1 LAPKAKVESARVK
14 NLAHRE
20 PPPEHKFLAVFPR
33 PTVQGIRRV
42 PVLVDANGLP
52 FIRYKKPQP
61 ENVSRMLRQ
70 KLEQRQKLWNH
81 LHNLESYFLP
91 LAEYEDKWDAIVER
105 NTGKKL
111 DGVDREATFWN
122 EMKAAKISTQ
132 ELMRKEVTKQKDR
145 VQVMTNI
152 ILKERELAALERD
165 ERRKLARE
173 KRELNNED

>member
-1 LAPKAKVESARVK
+1 ME
-14 NLAHRE
+14 
-20 PPPEHKFLAVFPR
+20 
-33 PTVQGIRRV
+33 GIRRV

-91 LAEYEDKWDAIVER
+91 LAEYEDNWDAILEK
-105 NTGKKL
+105 NTGNTLKGVK
-111 DGVDREATFWN
+111 DGATFHD
-122 EMKAAKISTQ
+122 EMKAAKRNTQ
-132 ELMRKEVTKQKDR
+132 DLMRKEVAKLTLR

-152 ILKERELAALERD
+152 ILKEKELAVKERD
-165 ERRKLARE
+165 ERRRSSRE
-173 KRELNNED
+173 KREAHNVEDASQAP

>member
-1 LAPKAKVESARVK
+1 
-14 NLAHRE
+14 
-20 PPPEHKFLAVFPR
+20 
-33 PTVQGIRRV
+33 
-42 PVLVDANGLP
+42 
-52 FIRYKKPQP
+52 
-61 ENVSRMLRQ
+61 MLRQ

-91 LAEYEDKWDAIVER
+91 LAEYEDKWDTILER

-111 DGVDREATFWN
+111 EGVDRGATFYSQ
-122 EMKAAKISTQ
+122 MKAARANTQ
-132 ELMRKEVTKQKDR
+132 DLMRNEVTKQKDR

-165 ERRKLARE
+165 ERGKLLRE